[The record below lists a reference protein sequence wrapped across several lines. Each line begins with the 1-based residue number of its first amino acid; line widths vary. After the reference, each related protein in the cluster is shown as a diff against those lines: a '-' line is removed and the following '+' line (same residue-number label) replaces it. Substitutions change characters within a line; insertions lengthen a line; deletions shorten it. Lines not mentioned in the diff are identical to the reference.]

1 MKICFRLQI
10 GVRMNKKTRFA
21 GMSKDEILVE
31 INKMPQMFVYTESY
45 LDPKGM
51 SRIRVIRYEDKKIL
65 ADWQSKSFVN
75 RYRKFNV
82 KYRNMGINPVM
93 KLVK

>member
-1 MKICFRLQI
+1 MMICFRLQI
-10 GVRMNKKTRFA
+10 GVLMNKKTRFA